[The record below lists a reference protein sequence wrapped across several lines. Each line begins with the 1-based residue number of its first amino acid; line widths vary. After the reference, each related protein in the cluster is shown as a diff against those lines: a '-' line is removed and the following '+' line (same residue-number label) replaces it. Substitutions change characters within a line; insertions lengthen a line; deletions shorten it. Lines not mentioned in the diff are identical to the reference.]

1 MRVYVIINILR
12 EWVKEMQLLV
22 LILKKVELIN
32 DILKRLVDVGV
43 KGGTILEGSG
53 MAKELVDNED
63 LPIFDMLR
71 HVLAEETD
79 ATSKVLLFVLRD
91 EKVMTARQTI
101 KSVVGDLREPNTGI
115 MFAIPIMDVEG
126 LLNE

>member
-1 MRVYVIINILR
+1 
-12 EWVKEMQLLV
+12 VKEMQLLV